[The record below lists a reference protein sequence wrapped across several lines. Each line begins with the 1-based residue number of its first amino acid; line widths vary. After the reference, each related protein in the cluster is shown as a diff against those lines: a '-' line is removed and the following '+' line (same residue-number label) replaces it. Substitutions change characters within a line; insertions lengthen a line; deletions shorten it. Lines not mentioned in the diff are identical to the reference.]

1 MVANSCAVTDA
12 ETERLVARAQRGDVR
27 AFSTL
32 YLRHFDLVYNY
43 GSTILRDE
51 HEAEDVAQDVFL
63 RVLRLLPRYECRP
76 EQPFRVLLL
85 RITRNR
91 AIDRLRKR
99 ARLEPTPPAEL
110 AERSAETEDDL
121 PGAFHTVSDAQIAR
135 SLKRLPLGQ
144 RQVLVL
150 RYLYDLST
158 REIADVIGATPHSVR
173 NLQYRGLK
181 FLRASLAPRTAPLVP
196 AR

>member
-1 MVANSCAVTDA
+1 MDTPSAVTDA
-12 ETERLVARAQRGDVR
+12 ESERLVARAQRGDVR

-32 YLRHFDLVYNY
+32 YLRHWDLVYGY
-43 GSTILRDE
+43 GSAILRDE
-51 HEAEDVAQDVFL
+51 HEAEDVAQDVFM

-91 AIDRLRKR
+91 AIDRLRKSR
-99 ARLEPTPPAEL
+99 RCDPTPPAEL
-110 AERSAETEDDL
+110 AARSAEARDDL
-121 PGAFHTVSDAQIAR
+121 PGSFDAVSDGQIAL
-135 SLKRLPLGQ
+135 SLKRLPVSQ

-158 REIADVIGATPHSVR
+158 REVADIIGTTPHAVR
-173 NLQYRGLK
+173 NLQLRGLK